1 MRFFIFISVLIAV
14 MASANEQVVKLSF
27 IEDFD
32 EWIAVSDGTHYG
44 DPSAGCQDDEQA
56 FAINGVPGKICA
68 PKCTSFQPCP
78 TDVPDGVTA
87 APTCALKSP
96 TGETYCALVCSP
108 SGVGVGDGQCGDAT
122 CQPISNVGICT
133 YGGDDSSEE

>member
-1 MRFFIFISVLIAV
+1 MRCAVLISALLALV
-14 MASANEQVVKLSF
+14 ASAEEEVKLSLISEKF
-27 IEDFD
+27 PV
-32 EWIAVSDGTHYG
+32 IAMTDGTHYG
-44 DPSAGCQDDEQA
+44 DPESGCQDDEQA

-68 PKCTSFQPCP
+68 PKCTDFQPCP
-78 TDVPDGVTA
+78 TDVPSGVTA

-108 SGVGVGDGQCGDAT
+108 GGLGDGQCGDAT

-133 YGGDDSSEE
+133 YGGDEQ